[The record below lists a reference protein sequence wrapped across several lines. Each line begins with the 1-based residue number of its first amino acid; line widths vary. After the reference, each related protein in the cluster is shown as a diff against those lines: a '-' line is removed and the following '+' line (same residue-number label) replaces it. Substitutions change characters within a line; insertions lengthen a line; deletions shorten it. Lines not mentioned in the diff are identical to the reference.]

1 MKLLL
6 DTHLLLWTASARARL
21 SQAAT
26 SLIDDFTNEMFFSV
40 MSRWE
45 IVIKSALDRPDFQVD
60 AAQLR
65 RALLDLG
72 YEELPITSAHG
83 LAVAGLPPIQK
94 DPFDRILIAQATA
107 EGILLLTGDAII
119 AKYPGPVR
127 LV

>member
-26 SLIDDFTNEMFFSV
+26 LLIDDFTNEIFFSA
-40 MSRWE
+40 MSIWE
-45 IVIKSALDRPDFQVD
+45 IVIKSALNRPDFSVD
-60 AAQLR
+60 AALLR
-65 RALLDLG
+65 RGLLDRG
-72 YEELPITSAHG
+72 YEEIPITSTPG
-83 LAVAGLPPIQK
+83 LAVAGLPPIHK
-94 DPFDRILIAQATA
+94 DPFDRILIAQAIS